1 MLIFGNKG
9 ALVDALRSSNRQ
21 NGGQLTDAQIDQAV
35 NVGMVVAVVIAL
47 LCLLFAFK
55 LRAGRNRARIVLTV
69 ITALQLI
76 SLLVGQCT
84 VLGYIGV
91 LARGRRR
98 CALLHHSVQQVHQR
112 RENPSMNIGVPAG
125 TLDWS

>member
-84 VLGYIGV
+84 VLGYISV
-91 LARGRRR
+91 LAAVVGV
-98 CALLHHSVQQVHQR
+98 ALSFT
-112 RENPSMNIGVPAG
+112 NPSNKFINGAK
-125 TLDWS
+125 TLR